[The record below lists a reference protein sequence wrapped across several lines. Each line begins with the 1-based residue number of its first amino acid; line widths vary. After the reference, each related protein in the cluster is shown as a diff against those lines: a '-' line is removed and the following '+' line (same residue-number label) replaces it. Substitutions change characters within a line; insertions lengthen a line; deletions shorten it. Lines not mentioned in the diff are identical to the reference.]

1 MRALIFENN
10 LFLSKTDKVGKD
22 LTTVKMVYDLERER
36 ERERERL
43 VTMIIRAP
51 MSGMD
56 RASNRWETDVM
67 NANKN
72 CLKSCSESLF

>member
-1 MRALIFENN
+1 M
-10 LFLSKTDKVGKD
+10 DKLEKD
-22 LTTVKMVYDLERER
+22 LTTVKMVFDL
-36 ERERERL
+36 ERERL

-56 RASNRWETDVM
+56 RASSRWETDVM